1 MVLRYMFTGQKKTL
15 AKSGVCVRSVYVED
29 RHLLTVPATALM
41 YGKDEVPMVTVV

>member
-1 MVLRYMFTGQKKTL
+1 MLSGQRKLLQKG
-15 AKSGVCVRSVYVED
+15 GVCVRSVYVED